1 MGNRA
6 GNRYTLGQGG
16 GRAHPLHGYT
26 TAGAGT
32 KPPTTHMH
40 IKQQEEKPNN
50 KFFFT
55 TTDKIAGMYLSISA
69 SPSLS
74 LSHSFLGL
82 KTFFSIW

>member
-50 KFFFT
+50 NFIVYQKQT
-55 TTDKIAGMYLSISA
+55 KLQGCIYLFLHLHL
-69 SPSLS
+69 SLS
-74 LSHSFLGL
+74 LTLS
-82 KTFFSIW
+82 